1 MVLFNQLLVFL
12 PVVLFLAA
20 GIHDLLTM
28 KVPNKICLALML
40 VFIPAAWMAGLT
52 AQEALTHVGIAFAAL
67 LVGFVAFH
75 FSWMGGG
82 DGKLLAAGALWIG
95 PSVLLEAFI
104 AISFIGGAMAFAIA
118 AAKNYLPAG
127 VLPGVLGRA
136 VDSRLI
142 PYGAAIAGGVLL
154 AFFYSPIPLRL
165 VFHV

>member
-1 MVLFNQLLVFL
+1 M
-12 PVVLFLAA
+12 PIVLFLAA

-28 KVPNKICLALML
+28 KVPNKISLALVL
-40 VFIPAAWMAGLT
+40 LFVPAAWMAGFSTDETL
-52 AQEALTHVGIAFAAL
+52 AHIGVSFAAL
-67 LVGFVAFH
+67 LVGFIAFH

-95 PSVLLEAFI
+95 PTVLLEGFI
-104 AISFIGGAMAFAIA
+104 AISLIGGAMAFAIA

-127 VLPGVLGRA
+127 ILPGVLGRA
-136 VDSRLI
+136 VDSRMI

-165 VFHV
+165 IFQA